1 MNSLIWTL
9 LQSEISLLTSKLA
22 SLPIMQ
28 QEAEQQHNI
37 IMKLKADNQCTLCKL
52 DVTRTRFTTV
62 PSIALQSQL
71 KAKTQDLTELQQA
84 YAALLD
90 LLVNNLF

>member
-1 MNSLIWTL
+1 
-9 LQSEISLLTSKLA
+9 
-22 SLPIMQ
+22 MQ

-37 IMKLKADNQCTLCKL
+37 IMKLKADNQGTLCIL
-52 DVTRTRFTTV
+52 AVTLMSFTNV
-62 PSIALQSQL
+62 PNVALQSQL
-71 KAKTQDLTELQQA
+71 KAKTQELTELQQA